1 MTLKSEFLNEINL
14 RGFIYQATDIE
25 ELDKIMYKKNIGG
38 YIGFDITSDSL
49 HIGSLVQLMLLHWLN
64 YYGHKSIALV
74 GGGTTLIGDPS
85 GKDSARLILDKKT
98 IDNNINNITKT
109 FHQFIDINNNSL
121 IINNYDWLSE
131 LNYINFLREFGSKIS
146 LNKMLTFESIKTRL
160 DREQTLSILEFN
172 YMLLQ
177 GYDFFYLNKNYDC
190 LLQMGGSDQ
199 WGNILSGIDFIRKIE
214 NKKAFGITSPLITN
228 PDGSKMGKTA
238 NGAIWLDEK
247 KLSNYDFF
255 QFWRNVDDANVGK
268 FLYLFTKIPI
278 DEIKKLS
285 KLKDKEINVA
295 KEYLAFEV
303 TKIVRGEKAAQE
315 AKDISSNLF
324 NSKINDFR
332 AKSYTIN
339 IDNIVNE
346 TFNLIDAVEKLD
358 LVKTRSETKRLIK
371 SNGLKIN
378 DIIYN
383 ETNYSLKKFTDINEI
398 KITIGKKKIGIL
410 KLEKAK

>member
-1 MTLKSEFLNEINL
+1 
-14 RGFIYQATDIE
+14 
-25 ELDKIMYKKNIGG
+25 
-38 YIGFDITSDSL
+38 
-49 HIGSLVQLMLLHWLN
+49 
-64 YYGHKSIALV
+64 
-74 GGGTTLIGDPS
+74 
-85 GKDSARLILDKKT
+85 
-98 IDNNINNITKT
+98 
-109 FHQFIDINNNSL
+109 
-121 IINNYDWLSE
+121 
-131 LNYINFLREFGSKIS
+131 
-146 LNKMLTFESIKTRL
+146 MLTFESIKTRL

-199 WGNILSGIDFIRKIE
+199 WGNILSGIDFIRKIN

-247 KLSNYDFF
+247 KLSHYDFF

>member
-199 WGNILSGIDFIRKIE
+199 WGNILSGIDFIRKIN

-247 KLSNYDFF
+247 KLSHYDFF

-383 ETNYSLKKFTDINEI
+383 ETNYSLKKFTNINEI
-398 KITIGKKKIGIL
+398 KITVGKKKIGLL
-410 KLEKAK
+410 KIE